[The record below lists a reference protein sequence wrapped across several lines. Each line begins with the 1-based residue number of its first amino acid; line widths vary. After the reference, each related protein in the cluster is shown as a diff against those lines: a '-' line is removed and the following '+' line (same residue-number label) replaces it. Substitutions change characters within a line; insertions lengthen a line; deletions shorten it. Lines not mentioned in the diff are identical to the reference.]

1 MSLVNSNYIF
11 ITFFSWYLM
20 AIFSRA
26 KGSPHPVPSLT
37 TASTSWVPRQ
47 RSINSQ
53 AKFIHCSNRARYSFC
68 KTLYLIQYCNRAHG
82 FLFYN
87 LRYNSSHFMSL
98 SVSYS
103 IQTIWTVCYL
113 IKIIVFFNKVQLNLW
128 LCEHLHSFL

>member
-1 MSLVNSNYIF
+1 MYNIITNEFNNMSLVNSNYIF

-26 KGSPHPVPSLT
+26 RGSPHPVPSLT

-68 KTLYLIQYCNRAHG
+68 KALYLIQYCNRAHG
-82 FLFYN
+82 FWFSS
-87 LRYNSSHFMSL
+87 LRYNSSHFLSL
-98 SVSYS
+98 F
-103 IQTIWTVCYL
+103 WTVCYL
-113 IKIIVFFNKVQLNLW
+113 IKIIVFFNEVQLNLW
-128 LCEHLHSFL
+128 LC